1 MPPDA
6 TSFSQ
11 PTTSSAQ
18 TSKAEAK
25 KKEKATNPP
34 KSNAKQNLKPD
45 NSFSQPANKRKKP
58 EGEASQNSKSKKP
71 NIEVGPKQKSQ
82 PANEPKSQTK
92 GTEKNNY
99 QRSEYDP
106 FLALPV
112 EDREKWDLL
121 MKNYKIRGGKLAK
134 MSRRT
139 MSLWPVKQRR
149 FTPPGAEFV
158 FLFPLI
164 LFFLKSIQIFK

>member
-18 TSKAEAK
+18 TSTAEAK
-25 KKEKATNPP
+25 KKGKATNPP
-34 KSNAKQNLKPD
+34 KSNAKQNVKPD
-45 NSFSQPANKRKKP
+45 TSFSQPANKRKKP
-58 EGEASQNSKSKKP
+58 EGEPSQNSKSKKT

-92 GTEKNNY
+92 GTEKVN
-99 QRSEYDP
+99 DP
-106 FLALPV
+106 LLALPV

-121 MKNYKIRGGKLAK
+121 MKNYANRGGKLAK
-134 MSRRT
+134 MSRKT

-149 FTPPGAEFV
+149 FTPLDGNW
-158 FLFPLI
+158 
-164 LFFLKSIQIFK
+164 